1 MELREG
7 EGLVNLAY
15 YYFDFRDQDKQ
26 NVRHLITS
34 LLVQLAMSSN
44 PCREIIYS
52 LYSDYGNGTQ
62 HPSNEALVDHLKEML
77 RATAEH
83 PTYIILDA
91 LDECPDSSG
100 MPTPREAVLEFV
112 EDLVGQRLPN
122 LHICVTSRLEVDI
135 KHRLEPLAFKA
146 VSLHDESGQKKD
158 VADYVNT
165 VVYSDAKM
173 QGWRDD
179 DKELAIKLLSEK
191 ADGM

>member
-7 EGLVNLAY
+7 GGLGNLAY

-34 LLVQLAMSSN
+34 LLVQLSMSSN
-44 PCREIIYS
+44 LCRDIIYS
-52 LYSDYGNGTQ
+52 LYLDHGNGTQ
-62 HPSNEALVDHLKEML
+62 HPSNDALVDCLKEML
-77 RATAEH
+77 TATAEH

-91 LDECPDSSG
+91 LDECPDGSG
-100 MPTPREAVLEFV
+100 MPTPREAVLGLV
-112 EDLVGQRLPN
+112 EDLVRRRLPN

-135 KHRLEPLAFKA
+135 KNRLEPLAFKA

-158 VADYVNT
+158 VADYVT
-165 VVYSDAKM
+165 TIVYSDAKM
-173 QGWRDD
+173 QAWRDD
-179 DKELAIKLLSEK
+179 DRELAVKLLSEK